1 MEKENEGTELR
12 FTATCTQWFW
22 NTYPTHRGR
31 LRRIKNEL
39 DNHPYKT
46 KKEIAIQLSEN
57 KATGIIAG
65 DSDLYWIDFKMA
77 YIELK
82 LPGRT
87 QSKEQIVYM
96 HLLQSYGQ
104 DYYVIDNLNDFKKLI
119 VNLLNGKR

>member
-1 MEKENEGTELR
+1 MADGTELK

-46 KKEIAIQLSEN
+46 QKEKIIQLSEN
-57 KATGIIAG
+57 KATGIVPG

-82 LPGRT
+82 LPGKT
-87 QSKEQIVYM
+87 QSPEQIAYM
-96 HLLQSYGQ
+96 HLVRSYGH
-104 DYYVIDNLNDFKKLI
+104 DYYVIDTFADFKNLI
-119 VNLLNGKR
+119 VNLLKEKR